1 LRSLLIDYDLAEQS
15 VESFDNGSACEW
27 LPPTVPDQFG
37 SRGKP
42 MSELARIAVLIP
54 CYNEEAAIAKVVTDF
69 KVALPRADVYVYD
82 NNSKDKTAE
91 LARAAGAIVRSEMR
105 QGKGN
110 VVRRMFADIEADI
123 YILVDGD
130 DTYDATAA
138 PVLVRTLVDDGLD
151 VVSGRRIAVGG
162 RAYRTG
168 HLIGNRLL
176 TGLTVTMFRLKVID
190 SLTGYRAM
198 SRRFVKSFPI
208 TAEGFSIETELTVHA
223 GRLLMPVAEVN
234 TRYKERPHGSVS
246 KLNTW
251 RDGFRILLAI
261 AGLVREERPLVFFTA
276 ICGLLTLLSLLLG
289 VPVVLEYLKTGLVPR
304 LPTAVL
310 STGLMV
316 LAFLSLASGLILDTV
331 TRGRW
336 ELKRLAY
343 LVVKSPHDLELP

>member
-1 LRSLLIDYDLAEQS
+1 
-15 VESFDNGSACEW
+15 
-27 LPPTVPDQFG
+27 
-37 SRGKP
+37 

-54 CYNEEAAIAKVVTDF
+54 CYNEEVAIAKVVSDF
-69 KVALPRADVYVYD
+69 KATLPCADVYVYD
-82 NNSKDKTAE
+82 NNSEDRTAE
-91 LARAAGAIVRSEMR
+91 VARAAGAIVRSEMR
-105 QGKGN
+105 RGKGN

-138 PVLVRTLVDDGLD
+138 PALLRKLVDDGLD

-162 RAYRTG
+162 SAYRTG
-168 HLIGNRLL
+168 HVIGNRLL
-176 TGLTVTMFRLKVID
+176 TGLTVMMFRLKVLD
-190 SLTGYRAM
+190 LLTGYRVM
-198 SRRFVKSFPI
+198 SRRFVKSFPV
-208 TAEGFSIETELTVHA
+208 TAEGFSIETELSVHA

-234 TRYKERPHGSVS
+234 TRYKERAHGSIS
-246 KLNTW
+246 KLHTW
-251 RDGFRILLAI
+251 RDGARILFAI

-276 ICGLLTLLSLLLG
+276 ICALLMLLSLGLG
-289 VPVVLEYLKTGLVPR
+289 APVVLEYLKTGLVPR

-310 STGLMV
+310 STGLML

-343 LVVKSPHDLELP
+343 LAVKNPHDLKLP